1 MNATTATAPRADAP
15 GSEDA
20 PSTLAGPPETLRGAR
35 NVIPT
40 QCYSRPAGR
49 AAWTI
54 VRSVAVYAVVVA
66 LLVVTDAIWLLV
78 PLWVI
83 AGLAL
88 SSLFILAHDAAH
100 GALFGNDRA
109 NATLGRLLMLPH
121 LHVYSGWV
129 VGHNRLHHGHTL
141 RETADF
147 VWHPSTVD
155 EYRALSPLGKLRH
168 RVEWGP
174 LGAGLYY
181 TRVVWWQK
189 MMTTNAPA
197 KHRAKV
203 RADLTLVIAY
213 AVATTA
219 LAVTLGT
226 VVGGSLTAGL
236 WMALKVLVI
245 PWAMFMTI
253 IGWTVY
259 VHHIAVDMKW
269 WARPTWNGFHGQVEG
284 TTILHVTPALNFFLL
299 NIFVHT
305 PHHVDTRIPFHA
317 LPEAGDAIVDAYG
330 DAVTEK
336 PLRMRDYVHN
346 VRRCKLYDFEQQTWL
361 PYSAAR

>member
-1 MNATTATAPRADAP
+1 MNATTASRP
-15 GSEDA
+15 GTGDPGPDTTSPPPE
-20 PSTLAGPPETLRGAR
+20 GPPETLRGAR
-35 NVIPT
+35 SVIPAH
-40 QCYSRPAGR
+40 CYSRPAAR

-54 VRSVAVYAVVVA
+54 VRAVAVYAAVVA
-66 LLVVTDAIWLLV
+66 LLVVTDAVWLLV
-78 PLWVI
+78 PLW
-83 AGLAL
+83 ALSGLAL

-100 GALFGNDRA
+100 GALFGNDRL
-109 NATLGRLLMLPH
+109 NATLGRILMLPH

-129 VGHNRLHHGHTL
+129 VGHNRLHHGHTV

-147 VWHPSTVD
+147 VWHPATVD
-155 EYRALSPLGKLRH
+155 EYRDLSPLGRLRH
-168 RVEWGP
+168 RIEWGP

-203 RADLTLVIAY
+203 RADLALVVAY
-213 AVATTA
+213 ALATTA
-219 LAVTLGT
+219 LAVTLGALA
-226 VVGGSLTAGL
+226 GGSLTAGL

-245 PWAMFMTI
+245 PWAVFMFI

-259 VHHIAVDMKW
+259 VHHIAADIKW
-269 WARPTWNGFHGQVEG
+269 WPRPTWNGFHGQVEG
-284 TTILHVTPALNFFLL
+284 TTILHVVPPLNVFFL
-299 NIFVHT
+299 NIFVHV
-305 PHHVDTRIPFHA
+305 PHHVDARIPFHA
-317 LPEAGDAIVDAYG
+317 LPDAADAIVDAYG

-336 PLRMRDYVHN
+336 PLRIRDYVHN
-346 VRRCKLYDFEQQTWL
+346 VRRCKLYDFDDQTWL